1 MEKDKDKEQFRDAAL
16 NLPEDDLEKVS
27 GGTDPAVGGVVGGAV
42 GDSDAAVHNCY
53 NTGSVTTDAGS
64 YRVQN
69 SNFCPRCRNT
79 AYFIKHTEA
88 DGTELRECKVC
99 HQEYKYRR
107 Y

>member
-1 MEKDKDKEQFRDAAL
+1 MSELKKMSDELLNDVAGGKEKE
-16 NLPEDDLEKVS
+16 
-27 GGTDPAVGGVVGGAV
+27 
-42 GDSDAAVHNCY
+42 
-53 NTGSVTTDAGS
+53 

-69 SNFCPRCRNT
+69 SNFCPRCLS
-79 AYFIKHTEA
+79 AGYIVKHVEQ

>member
-1 MEKDKDKEQFRDAAL
+1 MSELKKMSDELLNDVAGGKEKE
-16 NLPEDDLEKVS
+16 
-27 GGTDPAVGGVVGGAV
+27 
-42 GDSDAAVHNCY
+42 
-53 NTGSVTTDAGS
+53 

-79 AYFIKHTEA
+79 AYVVKHTEA
-88 DGTELRECKVC
+88 DGTEIRECKVC